1 MAGRKSSIARL
12 PLPVRKAID
21 DALKTGRYTLDELRA
36 GIVAEFGADAAPSR
50 SALGRYSQRFEEIGK
65 RMRES
70 REVAQVW
77 ADRLGNEPQGD
88 IGKLVMDLLRTLSFD
103 AVLAMSEGDEDG
115 AAKPVN
121 PKEINALA
129 LAIHRLE
136 TAGRH
141 NLEREQAMRKAVLED
156 AAKAAAGA
164 LKKKGLTPELA
175 EQIKASILGVTVGA
189 PP

>member
-1 MAGRKSSIARL
+1 MRGKSSIARL
-12 PLPVRKAID
+12 PLPIKKAID
-21 DALKTGRYTLDELRA
+21 DAMKTGRFTLDELRRA
-36 GIVAEFGADAAPSR
+36 IMAEFGAGAAPSR

-77 ADRLGNEPQGD
+77 ADRLGQEPQGD
-88 IGKLVMDLLRTLSFD
+88 IGKLVMDLLRTMAFD
-103 AVLAMSEGDEDG
+103 ATLAMSEDDEDG
-115 AAKPVN
+115 QAKPIN

-141 NLEREQAMRKAVLED
+141 NIEREEKLRKAALE
-156 AAKAAAGA
+156 AAAVVA
-164 LKKKGLTPELA
+164 VSAAKKKGMTPEMQDL
-175 EQIKASILGVTVGA
+175 IKREILGIGA
-189 PP
+189 PT

>member
-1 MAGRKSSIARL
+1 MAGRKSSISRL
-12 PLPVRKAID
+12 PLPVKKAID
-21 DALKTGRYTLDELRA
+21 DAMKTGRFTLDELRA
-36 GIVAEFGADAAPSR
+36 GIADEFGAAVVPSR

-88 IGKLVMDLLRTLSFD
+88 IGKLVMDLLRTMAFD
-103 AVLAMSEGDEDG
+103 ATLAMSEDG
-115 AAKPVN
+115 EGGEAKPVN

-129 LAIHRLE
+129 LAMHRLE

-141 NLEREQAMRKAVLED
+141 NLEREQALRKAALED
-156 AAKAAAGA
+156 AAKAAASMA
-164 LKKKGLTPELA
+164 KKKGLTA
-175 EQIKASILGVTVGA
+175 EFADQIKQSILGIGG
-189 PP
+189 